1 MQMVIHAVLLR
12 QQSTAVACL
21 FLNNLVG
28 RRVAASSLKLE
39 RCELPGTGLS
49 AAASGSADPRGVT
62 IVRRQARTASAP

>member
-28 RRVAASSLKLE
+28 RRSSSSVVVG
-39 RCELPGTGLS
+39 CE
-49 AAASGSADPRGVT
+49 AAAYIALYAPKTSA
-62 IVRRQARTASAP
+62 Q